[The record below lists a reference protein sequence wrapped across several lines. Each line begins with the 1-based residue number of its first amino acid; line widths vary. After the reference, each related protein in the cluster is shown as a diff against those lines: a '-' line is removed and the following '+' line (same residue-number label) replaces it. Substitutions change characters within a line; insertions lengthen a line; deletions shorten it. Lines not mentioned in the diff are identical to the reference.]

1 MPTPAQIA
9 AVTHI
14 NYAFARPAPDGALIG
29 IANDFKLKDIVGKA
43 KARGVKTL
51 ISIGGWGTDAEFEA
65 MAAKPESRARF
76 VKEVRAFVDA
86 FQLDGADIDWEYPD
100 PDPSPNNSAANF
112 GALMRELAAVL
123 HSDGKLLTMAVVA
136 RGSNA
141 DGIRADAL
149 AAADF
154 VNIMAYD
161 GGQGA
166 DHSPYSYAEA
176 ALDTWERRG
185 LPAAKRVL
193 GVPFYAR
200 PGDVPYSRFALT
212 KPEAHDADS
221 IEYAGFPVF
230 YNGAPALRQKV
241 ALAKAR
247 GSGIM
252 IWQLGFDTFDETSL
266 LKVITEAAR
275 P

>member
-1 MPTPAQIA
+1 
-9 AVTHI
+9 
-14 NYAFARPAPDGALIG
+14 
-29 IANDFKLKDIVGKA
+29 
-43 KARGVKTL
+43 
-51 ISIGGWGTDAEFEA
+51 
-65 MAAKPESRARF
+65 
-76 VKEVRAFVDA
+76 
-86 FQLDGADIDWEYPD
+86 
-100 PDPSPNNSAANF
+100 
-112 GALMRELAAVL
+112 
-123 HSDGKLLTMAVVA
+123 MAVVA

-141 DGIRADAL
+141 EGIRADAL

-185 LPAAKRVL
+185 LPVAKRVL

-200 PGDVPYSRFALT
+200 PGDIPYSRFALT
-212 KPEAHDADS
+212 RPEARDADS

-230 YNGAPALRQKV
+230 YNGAPALWQKV

-252 IWQLGFDTFDETSL
+252 IWHLGFDTFDETSL
-266 LKVITEAAR
+266 LKVITEAAK